1 MSSPEANAEREL
13 WVDGVRV
20 ISALLVVIAH
30 LGQWGSGSPWLHFL
44 AYTLSR
50 NGVPLFFML
59 SGFLILQKQEP
70 IGLFLRKRA
79 ARILP
84 PLIAW
89 SLIYDIYSNQALNK
103 SGITVEAVF
112 RLFIRMLR
120 GPRAAHLWF
129 FYALI
134 GLYLFTPVLR
144 LYIARAR
151 QVDLLYYIGLWF
163 IVVPVLQ
170 ILEAF
175 TPLRFGFELQM
186 FSGYVG
192 YYLLGLFLG
201 QMNFSPKKTLLA
213 IFLFLSGF
221 LFTFF
226 VFFLNLPPK
235 DDETVF
241 RSYLSLNIVLMS
253 SAAFFLLRRAFQ
265 SLPSSFL
272 RKLLPMSY
280 TTFGIYLVHPLILEQ
295 YEITLSL
302 LGISRSTGPSL
313 LMLPWMAFSTFVL
326 SFLVIYLLQKIPFL
340 HIIVPR

>member
-1 MSSPEANAEREL
+1 M
-13 WVDGVRV
+13 RV
-20 ISALLVVIAH
+20 IGAFLVVIAH
-30 LGQWGSGSPWLHFL
+30 LGQWGSDGPWVDTL

-50 NGVPLFFML
+50 SGVPLFFML
-59 SGFLILQKQEP
+59 SGFLLLQKQEP
-70 IGLFLRKRA
+70 IALFLQKRA
-79 ARILP
+79 TRVLF

-89 SLIYDIYSNQALNK
+89 SLIYDIYSNQVLSK
-103 SGITVEAVF
+103 SGITPEAIF
-112 RLFIRMLR
+112 RLFVRMLR

-129 FYALI
+129 FYVLI

-163 IVVPVLQ
+163 IVVPLFK

-201 QMNFSPKKTLLA
+201 RINFSPKKILLA
-213 IFLFLSGF
+213 IFLFFFGF

-226 VFFLNLPPK
+226 VFFLNLPPR
-235 DDETVF
+235 DNETVF

-253 SAAFFLLRRAFQ
+253 SAAFFLLRRALQ
-265 SLPSSFL
+265 GLPSYWL

-295 YEITLSL
+295 YETMLSL
-302 LGISRSTGPSL
+302 FGISRSTGHSV
-313 LMLPWMAFSTFVL
+313 LMLPWMAFSTFFL
-326 SFLVIYLLQKIPFL
+326 SFVTIYLLQKIPFL
-340 HIIVPR
+340 RIIVP